1 MNMDVLQLLFF
12 AGLAVFLGV
21 RLYMLLG
28 KPSGRTHEDHVR
40 EERERAAASNRAPR
54 PVGPAAPA
62 SAELSQGAP
71 VFTGPAAA
79 GLAAIAAADG
89 GFDQNGFVSGA
100 REAYK
105 MIVTAYAAGDKDT
118 LEPLLSEKVMKAW
131 GASIDA
137 RADKNLTMTTEIDRL
152 KSAEIVEAS
161 INDNRA
167 RVKVAFSAEI
177 ASETR
182 DADGTIVEGDLATLK
197 TVDEIWS
204 FERDVTSPNPNWYL
218 AGVRSA

>member
-28 KPSGRTHEDHVR
+28 KPSGRTHEEHMR
-40 EERERAAASNRAPR
+40 EERERAAASNRAQGPA
-54 PVGPAAPA
+54 GPAA
-62 SAELSQGAP
+62 SADAEPPLQTRTY
-71 VFTGPAAA
+71 TGPAAA

-89 GFDQNGFVSGA
+89 GFDQTGFVSGA

-131 GASIDA
+131 GASIEA
-137 RADKNLTMTTEIDRL
+137 RAGKSLTMTTEIDRL

-182 DADGTIVEGDLATLK
+182 DADGTIVEGDLTTLK

>member
-40 EERERAAASNRAPR
+40 EERERAAAAARAPR
-54 PVGPAAPA
+54 PVDPAAPA
-62 SAELSQGAP
+62 APGAP
-71 VFTGPAAA
+71 SQPASFTGPAAA
-79 GLAAIAAADG
+79 GLAAIAGADG
-89 GFDQNGFVSGA
+89 GFDQGGFVSGA

-105 MIVTAYAAGDKDT
+105 MIVEAYAAGDKDA
-118 LEPLLSEKVMKAW
+118 LAPLLSEKVMAAW
-131 GASIDA
+131 GAAIDA
-137 RADKNLTMTTEIDRL
+137 RAGKNWTMTTEIDRL
-152 KSAEIVEAS
+152 KRADIVEAS
-161 INDNRA
+161 LNDNRA
-167 RVKVAFSAEI
+167 RVKVAFSADI

-182 DADGTIVEGDLATLK
+182 DADGAIMEGDLTTLK

-218 AGVRSA
+218 AGVRAA

>member
-40 EERERAAASNRAPR
+40 EERERAAAAARAPR
-54 PVGPAAPA
+54 PVDPAAPA
-62 SAELSQGAP
+62 APGAP
-71 VFTGPAAA
+71 SQPAPFTGPAAA
-79 GLAAIAAADG
+79 GLAAIAGADG
-89 GFDQNGFVSGA
+89 GFDQGGFVSGA

-105 MIVTAYAAGDKDT
+105 MIVEGYAAGDKDA
-118 LEPLLSEKVMKAW
+118 LAPLLSEKVMAAW
-131 GASIDA
+131 GAAIDA
-137 RADKNLTMTTEIDRL
+137 RAGKNWTMTTEIDRL

-161 INDNRA
+161 LNDNRA
-167 RVKVAFSAEI
+167 RVKVAFSADI

-182 DADGTIVEGDLATLK
+182 DADGAIMEGDLTTLK

-218 AGVRSA
+218 AGVRAA

>member
-28 KPSGRTHEDHVR
+28 KPSGRTHEDHMR
-40 EERERAAASNRAPR
+40 EERERAAAAGRAPR
-54 PVGPAAPA
+54 PAGPVGPAG
-62 SAELSQGAP
+62 AELSPEAP
-71 VFTGPAAA
+71 VYTGPAAA

-89 GFDQNGFVSGA
+89 GFDQDGFVSGA

-105 MIVTAYAAGDKDT
+105 MIVTAYAAADKDT
-118 LEPLLSEKVMKAW
+118 LGPLLSEKVMAAW

-137 RADKNLTMTTEIDRL
+137 RADKKLTMTTEIDRL

-161 INDNRA
+161 LNDNRA

-182 DADGTIVEGDLATLK
+182 DADGAIVEGDLTTLK

>member
-40 EERERAAASNRAPR
+40 EERERAAAAARAPR
-54 PVGPAAPA
+54 PVDPAGPAVP
-62 SAELSQGAP
+62 GAP
-71 VFTGPAAA
+71 SQPSPFTGPAAA
-79 GLAAIAAADG
+79 GLAAIAGADG
-89 GFDQNGFVSGA
+89 GFDQDGFVSGA

-105 MIVTAYAAGDKDT
+105 MIVEAYAAGDKDA
-118 LEPLLSEKVMKAW
+118 LAPLLSGKVMAAW
-131 GASIDA
+131 GAAIDA
-137 RADKNLTMTTEIDRL
+137 RAGKNWTMTTEIDRL

-161 INDNRA
+161 LNDNRA
-167 RVKVAFSAEI
+167 RVKVAFSADI

-182 DADGTIVEGDLATLK
+182 DADGAIMEGDLTTLK

-218 AGVRSA
+218 AGVRAA

>member
-40 EERERAAASNRAPR
+40 EERERAAAAGRAPR
-54 PVGPAAPA
+54 PAGPAGPA
-62 SAELSQGAP
+62 SADLSPDSP
-71 VFTGPAAA
+71 VYTGPAAA

-89 GFDQNGFVSGA
+89 GFDQSGFISGA
-100 REAYK
+100 REAYA
-105 MIVTAYAAGDKDT
+105 MIVTAYAAGDKDA
-118 LEPLLSEKVMKAW
+118 LGPLLSDKVMAAW
-131 GASIDA
+131 GASIDG
-137 RADKNLTMTTEIDRL
+137 RAQKNLTMVTEIDRL

-161 INDNRA
+161 LNDNRA

-182 DADGTIVEGDLATLK
+182 DADGTIVEGDLTTLK

-218 AGVRSA
+218 AGVRTA

>member
-28 KPSGRTHEDHVR
+28 KPSGRTHEDHMR
-40 EERERAAASNRAPR
+40 EERERAAAAGRAPR
-54 PVGPAAPA
+54 PAGPVGPAG
-62 SAELSQGAP
+62 AELSPEAP
-71 VFTGPAAA
+71 VY
-79 GLAAIAAADG
+79 LAAIAAADG
-89 GFDQNGFVSGA
+89 GFDQDGFVSGA

-105 MIVTAYAAGDKDT
+105 MIVTAYAAADKDT
-118 LEPLLSEKVMKAW
+118 LGPLLSEKVMAAW

-137 RADKNLTMTTEIDRL
+137 RADKKLTMTTEIDRL

-161 INDNRA
+161 LNDNRA

-182 DADGTIVEGDLATLK
+182 DADGTIVEGDLTTLK

>member
-28 KPSGRTHEDHVR
+28 KPSGRTHEDHMR

-54 PVGPAAPA
+54 PVGPAGPAAADLAPEP
-62 SAELSQGAP
+62 SH
-71 VFTGPAAA
+71 FTGPAAA
-79 GLAAIAAADG
+79 GLAAIASADG
-89 GFDQNGFVSGA
+89 GFDQSVFVAGA

-118 LEPLLSEKVMKAW
+118 LGPLLSEKVMKAW

-137 RADKNLTMTTEIDRL
+137 RAGKGLAMTTEIERL

-161 INDNRA
+161 LNDNRA
-167 RVKVAFSAEI
+167 KVKVAFSAEI

-182 DADGTIVEGDLATLK
+182 DPDGSVVEGDLTTLK

>member
-28 KPSGRTHEDHVR
+28 RPSGRTHEDHMR
-40 EERERAAASNRAPR
+40 EERERAAASSRAAR
-54 PVGPAAPA
+54 PVGPAGPA
-62 SAELSQGAP
+62 TAGLSP
-71 VFTGPAAA
+71 EPSHFTGPAAA
-79 GLAAIAAADG
+79 GLASIAAADG

-118 LEPLLSEKVMKAW
+118 LAPLLSEKVMKAW
-131 GASIDA
+131 GASIDG
-137 RADKNLTMTTEIDRL
+137 RADQNLTMTTEIDRL

-161 INDNRA
+161 LNDNRA

-182 DADGTIVEGDLATLK
+182 NADGAVVEGDLTTLK

>member
-40 EERERAAASNRAPR
+40 EERERAAAAGRAPR
-54 PVGPAAPA
+54 PAGPAAPTGA
-62 SAELSQGAP
+62 DLSADVP
-71 VFTGPAAA
+71 VYTGPAAA
-79 GLAAIAAADG
+79 GLTAIAAADG

-105 MIVTAYAAGDKDT
+105 MIVTAYAAADKDT
-118 LEPLLSEKVMKAW
+118 LGPLLSEKVMTAW
-131 GASIDA
+131 GASIEG
-137 RADKNLTMTTEIDRL
+137 RADKGLTMTTEIDRL

-161 INDNRA
+161 LNDNRA

-182 DADGTIVEGDLATLK
+182 DADGTIVEGDLTTLK

-218 AGVRSA
+218 AGVRTA